1 MPKALVI
8 DDNRQMVENLCRIMG
23 LFGVD
28 CIPAYGPR
36 SAFMLIQSDKP
47 DVVLLDIMM
56 PGADGFEV
64 LSYIRRLPEMENV
77 PVIVITS
84 DDQSETERRVKELGA
99 QMLIVKP
106 PEIDRL
112 EESLKQLGVIE

>member
-8 DDNRQMVENLCRIMG
+8 DDNRQMVENLCKILE
-23 LFGVD
+23 LFDVE

-36 SAFMLIQSDKP
+36 SAFMLIRSNKP

-64 LSYIRRLPEMENV
+64 LGYIRRLPEMENV

-84 DDQSETERRVKELGA
+84 DDQPETAQRVIENGG

-106 PEIDRL
+106 PEIDKI
-112 EESLKQLGVIE
+112 ESSLKKLGVL